1 MKSEGNRSALRLPA
15 LFRLPVVTP
24 YKIARSK
31 SSSTFWPRIQR
42 IDCAIR
48 SMGMICLLIESC
60 KQSRHLNDRCVEN
73 VENELRCD
81 ADGEHQ
87 QCYRSND
94 EFFASQ
100 KIRKRAATVCERPTE
115 EGLHGAYEDNGRHEK
130 TDDSD
135 GRKRRC
141 DRK

>member
-1 MKSEGNRSALRLPA
+1 MKSEGNRSALRLTA

-60 KQSRHLNDRCVEN
+60 KQSRHLNDCCFEN
-73 VENELRCD
+73 VENELRRD

-87 QCYRSND
+87 QCHRSD
-94 EFFASQ
+94 DKFFASQ

-115 EGLHGAYEDNGRHEK
+115 ERLHGAHEDDGCDEK
-130 TDDSD
+130 PDHSN